1 MDTNTDITQQHANSF
16 IKKKKLYEKHCI
28 KKAPFVSMK
37 TLCENSFS
45 RFAVFGNIR
54 KNESKKKKKIFDQHK
69 KYDLF
74 LEIVF
79 H

>member
-1 MDTNTDITQQHANSF
+1 
-16 IKKKKLYEKHCI
+16 
-28 KKAPFVSMK
+28 MK

-54 KNESKKKKKIFDQHK
+54 KNELKKKKKTIFDQHK

>member
-1 MDTNTDITQQHANSF
+1 
-16 IKKKKLYEKHCI
+16 
-28 KKAPFVSMK
+28 MK

-45 RFAVFGNIR
+45 RFSVFGNIR
-54 KNESKKKKKIFDQHK
+54 KNESKKKKTIFDQHK